1 MNRIE
6 RTISSVEVAEQVEK
20 RHADL
25 MKDIRVYIGYLGEG
39 NFPPSDFFIESTYVS
54 SQGKELPSFDCT
66 KQGCE
71 MIGNKM
77 IGKKGVQFTAF
88 YVRQFNQM
96 ENRIKQQTDTSQL
109 SPELQMFYSL
119 GQALANQ
126 EIATKRIESKVDNI
140 SEIVALNTTDWRK
153 DANNLINQV
162 AKVRGGYEAY
172 REVRKEIYT
181 ELERRGACSLEIR
194 LTNKRRRMADEGV
207 SKSKREKLSKVDVIA
222 DDKKL
227 VEIYIAIVKEFAIKS
242 GVDDECQK
250 Q

>member
-6 RTISSVEVAEQVEK
+6 RTISSVEVAKQVGK

-25 MKDIRVYIGYLGEG
+25 MKDIRTYIGYLSEG
-39 NFPPSDFFIESTYVS
+39 KVPPGDFFIEATYLDS
-54 SQGKELPSFDCT
+54 NNQERPSFDCT

-77 IGKKGVQFTAF
+77 IGKKGIQFTAF
-88 YVRQFNQM
+88 YVQQFNQM
-96 ENRIKQQTDTSQL
+96 ENHIKQQTDMSQL
-109 SPELQMFYSL
+109 SPELQMFYKL

-126 EIATKRIESKVDNI
+126 EIATKKLENKVDNI

-172 REVRKEIYT
+172 REVRKEIYS
-181 ELERRGACSLEIR
+181 ELERRGICNLETR

-207 SKSKREKLSKVDVIA
+207 SKSKREKLTKVDVIA

-242 GVDDECQK
+242 GVDNECQR
-250 Q
+250 